1 VAGEKHK
8 DSCEF
13 SRAKRNSVA
22 LKQMCLLRLKP
33 YPSTDLK
40 LNIWMKDHVM
50 RTKSICSVILCC
62 GFCLSGCNTPPTQ
75 EQGGMVIGGILG
87 GALGSQAGG
96 GSGRTVATVLGTLAG
111 SVVGGNVGR
120 SMDDTDRLKVAHSLE
135 SVRTG
140 VPAQWRNPDTGN
152 QYMVVPTRT
161 YDSAGTPCREFTVDG
176 VIDGRKE
183 KIYNTACRQADGS
196 WRVGS

>member
-1 VAGEKHK
+1 
-8 DSCEF
+8 
-13 SRAKRNSVA
+13 
-22 LKQMCLLRLKP
+22 
-33 YPSTDLK
+33 
-40 LNIWMKDHVM
+40 M
-50 RTKSICSVILCC
+50 RTKSICSVILCS

-152 QYMVVPTRT
+152 LDCGPAVPFPTP
-161 YDSAGTPCREFTVDG
+161 AGTKSGCTQNAMSASD
-176 VIDGRKE
+176 
-183 KIYNTACRQADGS
+183 
-196 WRVGS
+196 